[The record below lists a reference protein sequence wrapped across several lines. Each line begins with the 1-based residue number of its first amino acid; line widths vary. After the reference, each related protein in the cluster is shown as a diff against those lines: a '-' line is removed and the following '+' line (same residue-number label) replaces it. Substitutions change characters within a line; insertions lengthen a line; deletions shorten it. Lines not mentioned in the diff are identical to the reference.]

1 MQTDEPD
8 LSHRIL
14 VAHREPERGA
24 ELRSMLERIGH
35 AVIGLAH
42 TLDEVV
48 AAVQDGRPEVI
59 VASLRLRDGDSI
71 QALVDVSRDRPIPS
85 IIVTPR
91 SDLDSVERAL
101 DDHVMAYLV
110 EPVQHQDLR
119 PTIRLVMTR
128 FEQFLELQRE
138 VVDLKATLAARK
150 SIEKAKGLLMRRRGI
165 GEAEAFRLLQRT
177 ANNQRRKLAEVAAA
191 VLLADGL
198 LDEQATG

>member
-1 MQTDEPD
+1 MSTDEPD
-8 LSHRIL
+8 LNHRIL
-14 VAHREPERGA
+14 VAHREPERSD
-24 ELRSMLERIGH
+24 ELRAMLERIGH

-48 AAVQDGRPEVI
+48 TAVQNGRPDVI

-71 QALVDVSRDRPIPS
+71 QALVDASRDQPIPS

-91 SDLDSVERAL
+91 SDLESVERAL

-110 EPVQHQDLR
+110 EPVADEDLR
-119 PTIRLVMTR
+119 PTIRLVMAR

-138 VVDLKATLAARK
+138 VVDLKQTLETRK
-150 SIEKAKGLLMRRRGI
+150 TIEKAKGLLMRRRGI

-177 ANNQRRKLAEVAAA
+177 ANNQRRKMAEVAAA

-198 LDEQATG
+198 LDGQATG